1 MRINMSEQAAI
12 TTFDAES
19 GFSLISKK
27 VLYKGFFQLDEYTFK
42 HKLFQGG
49 WSGEVRREVFERGH
63 AVVVIPYDPI
73 RDEIVLIEQIR
84 VPALATTKSIWLL
97 ELVAGIIEPGELPE
111 KVAERELAEEAGL
124 SLLGLTF
131 INSYLVS
138 PGGTT
143 ERFHLFLGQVD
154 ATKAAGIHG
163 LEHENED
170 IRVHVVSREQAYKW
184 VNNGRIDNAAT
195 VLGIQWLMLNYQQ
208 IRDSL

>member
-1 MRINMSEQAAI
+1 MSEQAAI

-42 HKLFQGG
+42 HKLFKGG

-170 IRVHVVSREQAYKW
+170 IRVHVVSREQAYQW

>member
-42 HKLFQGG
+42 HKLFKGG

-143 ERFHLFLGQVD
+143 ERFHLFWGQVD

>member
-1 MRINMSEQAAI
+1 MSEQAAI

-42 HKLFQGG
+42 HKLFKGG

-143 ERFHLFLGQVD
+143 ERFHLFWGQVD

>member
-1 MRINMSEQAAI
+1 MSEQAAI

-42 HKLFQGG
+42 HKLFKGG

-73 RDEIVLIEQIR
+73 HDEIVLIEQIR

-143 ERFHLFLGQVD
+143 ERFHLFWGQVD

>member
-1 MRINMSEQAAI
+1 MSEQAAI

-42 HKLFQGG
+42 HKLFKGG

-170 IRVHVVSREQAYKW
+170 IRVHVVSRDQAYKW

>member
-1 MRINMSEQAAI
+1 MSEQSVL

-42 HKLFQGG
+42 HKLFKGG
-49 WSGEVRREVFERGH
+49 WSGEITREVFERGN
-63 AVVVIPYDPI
+63 AVVVLPYDPV

-97 ELVAGIIEPGELPE
+97 ELVAGMIEPGECPE
-111 KVAERELAEEAGL
+111 QVAERELAEEAGL
-124 SLLGLTF
+124 SLLGLTR

-138 PGGTT
+138 PGGTS
-143 ERFHLFLGQVD
+143 ERFHLFWGQVD
-154 ATKAAGIHG
+154 TTKAGGIHG

-170 IRVHVVSREQAYKW
+170 IRVHVVSREQAYEW
-184 VNNGRIDNAAT
+184 INNGRIDNAST

-208 IRDSL
+208 IRDAL

>member
-1 MRINMSEQAAI
+1 MSEQSVL

-42 HKLFQGG
+42 HKLFKGG
-49 WSGEVRREVFERGH
+49 WSGEITREVFERGN
-63 AVVVIPYDPI
+63 AVVVLPYDPV

-84 VPALATTKSIWLL
+84 VPALVTTKSIWLL
-97 ELVAGIIEPGELPE
+97 ELVAGMIEPGECPE
-111 KVAERELAEEAGL
+111 QVAERELAEEAGL
-124 SLLGLTF
+124 SLLGLTR

-138 PGGTT
+138 PGGTS
-143 ERFHLFLGQVD
+143 ERFHLFWGQVD
-154 ATKAAGIHG
+154 TTKAGGIHG

-170 IRVHVVSREQAYKW
+170 IRVHVVSREQAYEW
-184 VNNGRIDNAAT
+184 INNGRIDNAST

-208 IRDSL
+208 IRDAL

>member
-1 MRINMSEQAAI
+1 MSEQAAI

-42 HKLFQGG
+42 HKLFKGG

-73 RDEIVLIEQIR
+73 CDEIVLIEQIR

-143 ERFHLFLGQVD
+143 ERFHLFWGQVD

>member
-1 MRINMSEQAAI
+1 MSEQPVI

-42 HKLFQGG
+42 HKLFKGG
-49 WSGEVRREVFERGH
+49 WSGEVTREVFERGN
-63 AVVVIPYDPI
+63 AVVVLPYDPV
-73 RDEIVLIEQIR
+73 RDEMVLIEQIR

-97 ELVAGIIEPGELPE
+97 ELVAGMIEPGELPE
-111 KVAERELAEEAGL
+111 QVAERELAEEAGL
-124 SLLGLTF
+124 SLLGLTP

-143 ERFHLFLGQVD
+143 ERFHLFWGHVD
-154 ATKAAGIHG
+154 TTKASGIHG

-170 IRVHVVSREQAYKW
+170 IRVHVVSREQAYEW
-184 VNNGRIDNAAT
+184 VNNGRIDNAST
-195 VLGIQWLMLNYQQ
+195 VLGIQWLMLNYQK
-208 IRDSL
+208 IRDAL

>member
-1 MRINMSEQAAI
+1 MSEQAAI

-42 HKLFQGG
+42 HKLFKGG